1 MSLAKRIPPGA
12 ISQFDDW
19 LAAVFDKSSLGMVR
33 VSPEMTIIDNNQ
45 KAAEIHGLTSLRG
58 RSIAE
63 LVADQ
68 NAVEVILSQADQRK
82 QGLSTD
88 YEIDVLHFPD
98 LRRIPVKVAAMPM
111 ISSDGEVAGSVA
123 ILRSLETDR
132 RAEAFEDAIHEAQ
145 GATDIFRAVCG
156 HVGPLLDFD
165 FSTFSIVSRNGK
177 HSRLLFSYDPELQ
190 VESHKR
196 WYLISGAL
204 ADWVQS
210 HEIK

>member
-1 MSLAKRIPPGA
+1 MSPAKRIPSAA
-12 ISQFDDW
+12 IFQFDDW

-111 ISSDGEVAGSVA
+111 ISSDGELAGSVA
-123 ILRSLETDR
+123 IL
-132 RAEAFEDAIHEAQ
+132 
-145 GATDIFRAVCG
+145 
-156 HVGPLLDFD
+156 
-165 FSTFSIVSRNGK
+165 
-177 HSRLLFSYDPELQ
+177 
-190 VESHKR
+190 
-196 WYLISGAL
+196 
-204 ADWVQS
+204 
-210 HEIK
+210 